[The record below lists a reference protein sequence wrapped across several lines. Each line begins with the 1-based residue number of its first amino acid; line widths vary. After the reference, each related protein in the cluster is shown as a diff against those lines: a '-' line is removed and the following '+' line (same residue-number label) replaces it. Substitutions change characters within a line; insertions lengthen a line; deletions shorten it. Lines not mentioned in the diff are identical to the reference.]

1 MKRIGIDVGGTNTD
15 AVLLDGETL
24 LASVKTATTPD
35 VMSGIRAALAHLLE
49 TGPDALGGLRA
60 IMIGTTHFTNAV
72 VERRALSPVA
82 VIRIGLPAASSIPPL
97 ANWPE
102 DLRAAL
108 AGPVFLLRGGHEFDG
123 RPIVTFD
130 ESGMRAAARAIRESG
145 VSAAAITAVF
155 SPLTAECEKR
165 AAVILA
171 EEAPSVSITLSSALG
186 RIGLI
191 ERENATI
198 LNSALHQL
206 ATRTVSAFEAA
217 IAESGLAVP
226 LFLTQNDGTVMR
238 AEVAAR
244 YPVRCFASGPTNSMR
259 GARLLSGLD
268 DAVVLDVGGTTTDAG
283 FLQAGFPRQANTKVD
298 IGGVQTFFA
307 MPDVLAVALGGGTV
321 VRETPLAI
329 GPDSVGYRIG
339 SEARVMGGAGLT
351 LTDIGVAGGAIA
363 FGDPARIAD
372 LDPALV
378 EAVRAWIRKR
388 LTELID
394 RMKISA
400 GDVPVVAVGG
410 GAFLVPDHL
419 PGASSVIKVPHAG
432 VANAIGAAMAQ
443 VSGEVDQVFYDLPR
457 AEALERAEEGARAE
471 AVSAGAALE
480 TIIVHE
486 VEDTPLAY
494 VPGTPLRVR
503 LRVIGELAA

>member
-15 AVLLDGETL
+15 AVLLDGETI
-24 LASVKTATTPD
+24 LASIKTATTPD
-35 VMSGIRAALAHLLE
+35 VMSGIRAALGHLLAA
-49 TGPDALGGLRA
+49 GPEALAGLRA

-72 VERRALSPVA
+72 VERRGLAPVA
-82 VIRIGLPAASSIPPL
+82 ILRIGLPSAASIPPL

-102 DLRAAL
+102 DLRQAVE
-108 AGPVFLLRGGHEFDG
+108 GPVFLLPGGHEYDG
-123 RPIVTFD
+123 RPIVPFD
-130 ESGMRAAARAIRESG
+130 AAAMREAAEAIRASG
-145 VSAAAITAVF
+145 VRAAAITAVF
-155 SPLTAECEKR
+155 SPLTAACEEE
-165 AAVILA
+165 AARILA
-171 EEAPSVSITLSSALG
+171 EVAPEVRVTLSSALG

-198 LNSALHQL
+198 LNSALQDL
-206 ATRTVSAFEAA
+206 AAHTVAAFERA

-226 LFLTQNDGTVMR
+226 LYLTQNDGTVMR
-238 AEVAAR
+238 AETAAR
-244 YPVRCFASGPTNSMR
+244 FPVRCFASGPTNSMR

-283 FLQAGFPRQANTKVD
+283 FLQGGFPRQANTRVD

-321 VRETPLAI
+321 VRTEPLAI

-339 SEARVMGGAGLT
+339 TAARVMGGESLT
-351 LTDIGVAGGAIA
+351 LTDIGVARGWLA
-363 FGDPARIAD
+363 FGDAARVAT
-372 LDPALV
+372 LPPALV
-378 EAVRAWIRKR
+378 AEVEGWMRGRFADLV
-388 LTELID
+388 D

-400 GDVPVVAVGG
+400 AEVPVVAVGG
-410 GAFLVPDHL
+410 GAFLVPDHI
-419 PGASSVIKVPHAG
+419 PGASRVIKVAHAG
-432 VANAIGAAMAQ
+432 IANAIGAAMAQ
-443 VSGEVDQVFYDLPR
+443 VSGEVDRVFYDMPR
-457 AEALERAEEGARAE
+457 ADALAEAEAEARAQAEAAGARAE
-471 AVSAGAALE
+471 TIAL
-480 TIIVHE
+480 HE